1 MSIQNIDCTKG
12 KIKLS
17 ISFFVKNEI
26 ESIMHLFY
34 RCHQIKQ
41 VSDELKHIFNIIFEK
56 NIVLVEENVIIEM
69 HEGEITAELL
79 LVNLIICI
87 SKWVIWK
94 TRNDIKYNKSIYS
107 EIIVTTNE
115 LRSIIQMMIKNSEVR
130 NLYDIMK
137 LQLLLDTL

>member
-1 MSIQNIDCTKG
+1 M
-12 KIKLS
+12 
-17 ISFFVKNEI
+17 SFFVKKEI
-26 ESIMHLFY
+26 DSIMHLFY
-34 RCHQIKQ
+34 RCHHIKQ

-56 NIVLVEENVIIEM
+56 NIVLVEENVIIGM

-107 EIIVTTNE
+107 EIIVTINE

>member
-1 MSIQNIDCTKG
+1 M
-12 KIKLS
+12 
-17 ISFFVKNEI
+17 SFFVKNEI

-41 VSDELKHIFNIIFEK
+41 VSDELKHIFNIILEK
-56 NIVLVEENVIIEM
+56 NIVLVEENVIIGM

-94 TRNDIKYNKSIYS
+94 TRNDIKYNKGIYI

>member
-1 MSIQNIDCTKG
+1 M
-12 KIKLS
+12 
-17 ISFFVKNEI
+17 SFFVKNEI

-94 TRNDIKYNKSIYS
+94 TRNDIKYNKGIYS

-115 LRSIIQMMIKNSEVR
+115 LRSIIQMMIKNSEVP

>member
-1 MSIQNIDCTKG
+1 M
-12 KIKLS
+12 
-17 ISFFVKNEI
+17 SFFVKNEI

-41 VSDELKHIFNIIFEK
+41 VSDELKHIFNIILEK
-56 NIVLVEENVIIEM
+56 NIVLVEENVMIGM

-94 TRNDIKYNKSIYS
+94 TRNDIKYNKGIYS

-115 LRSIIQMMIKNSEVR
+115 LRSIIQMMIKNSEVP

>member
-1 MSIQNIDCTKG
+1 M
-12 KIKLS
+12 
-17 ISFFVKNEI
+17 SFFAKNEI

-41 VSDELKHIFNIIFEK
+41 VSDELKHIFNIILEK
-56 NIVLVEENVIIEM
+56 NIVLVEENVIIGM

-94 TRNDIKYNKSIYS
+94 TRNDIKYNKGIYS

>member
-1 MSIQNIDCTKG
+1 M
-12 KIKLS
+12 
-17 ISFFVKNEI
+17 SFFVKNEI

-41 VSDELKHIFNIIFEK
+41 VSDELKHIFNIILEK
-56 NIVLVEENVIIEM
+56 NIVLVEENVIIGM

-94 TRNDIKYNKSIYS
+94 TRNDIKYNKGIYS

-115 LRSIIQMMIKNSEVR
+115 LRSIIQMMIKNSEVP

>member
-1 MSIQNIDCTKG
+1 MVYD
-12 KIKLS
+12 
-17 ISFFVKNEI
+17 
-26 ESIMHLFY
+26 
-34 RCHQIKQ
+34 
-41 VSDELKHIFNIIFEK
+41 
-56 NIVLVEENVIIEM
+56 
-69 HEGEITAELL
+69 GEITADLL

>member
-1 MSIQNIDCTKG
+1 MS
-12 KIKLS
+12 L
-17 ISFFVKNEI
+17 FVKNEI
-26 ESIMHLFY
+26 ESFMHLFY

-56 NIVLVEENVIIEM
+56 NIVLVEENVIIGM
-69 HEGEITAELL
+69 HEGEIIAELF

-94 TRNDIKYNKSIYS
+94 TRNDIKYKKCINS

-115 LRSIIQMMIKNSEVR
+115 LRSIIQMMIKNLEVR

>member
-1 MSIQNIDCTKG
+1 M
-12 KIKLS
+12 
-17 ISFFVKNEI
+17 SFFVKNEI

-34 RCHQIKQ
+34 RCHQFKQ
-41 VSDELKHIFNIIFEK
+41 VSDELKHIFNIILEK
-56 NIVLVEENVIIEM
+56 NIVLVEENVMIGM

-94 TRNDIKYNKSIYS
+94 TRNDIKYNKGIYS

-115 LRSIIQMMIKNSEVR
+115 LRSIIQMMIKNSEVP

>member
-1 MSIQNIDCTKG
+1 M
-12 KIKLS
+12 
-17 ISFFVKNEI
+17 SFFVKNEI

-56 NIVLVEENVIIEM
+56 NIVLVEENVIIGM

-94 TRNDIKYNKSIYS
+94 TRNDIIYNKGIYS

>member
-1 MSIQNIDCTKG
+1 MS
-12 KIKLS
+12 S
-17 ISFFVKNEI
+17 FVKNEI
-26 ESIMHLFY
+26 ESFMHLFY

-56 NIVLVEENVIIEM
+56 NIVLVEENVIIGM
-69 HEGEITAELL
+69 HEGEIIAELF

-94 TRNDIKYNKSIYS
+94 TRNDIKYKKCINS

-115 LRSIIQMMIKNSEVR
+115 LRSIIQMMIKNLEVR

>member
-1 MSIQNIDCTKG
+1 
-12 KIKLS
+12 L
-17 ISFFVKNEI
+17 
-26 ESIMHLFY
+26 
-34 RCHQIKQ
+34 
-41 VSDELKHIFNIIFEK
+41 EK
-56 NIVLVEENVIIEM
+56 NIVLVEENVIIGM
-69 HEGEITAELL
+69 HEGEITAEQL

-94 TRNDIKYNKSIYS
+94 TRNDIKYNKGIYS

-115 LRSIIQMMIKNSEVR
+115 LRSIIQMMIKNSEGR

>member
-1 MSIQNIDCTKG
+1 M
-12 KIKLS
+12 
-17 ISFFVKNEI
+17 
-26 ESIMHLFY
+26 
-34 RCHQIKQ
+34 KQ

-56 NIVLVEENVIIEM
+56 NIVLVEENVIIGM
-69 HEGEITAELL
+69 HEGKIIAELL

-94 TRNDIKYNKSIYS
+94 TRNDIKYNKCIYS

-115 LRSIIQMMIKNSEVR
+115 LRSIIQMMITNSEVR

>member
-1 MSIQNIDCTKG
+1 MSF
-12 KIKLS
+12 L
-17 ISFFVKNEI
+17 VKNEI
-26 ESIMHLFY
+26 ESFMHLFY

-56 NIVLVEENVIIEM
+56 NIVLVEENVIIGM
-69 HEGEITAELL
+69 HEGEIIAELF

-94 TRNDIKYNKSIYS
+94 TRNDIKYKKCINS

-115 LRSIIQMMIKNSEVR
+115 LRSIIQMMIKNLEVR

>member
-1 MSIQNIDCTKG
+1 M
-12 KIKLS
+12 
-17 ISFFVKNEI
+17 SFFVKNEI

-41 VSDELKHIFNIIFEK
+41 VSDELKHIFNTIFEK
-56 NIVLVEENVIIEM
+56 NIVLAEENVIIGM

-137 LQLLLDTL
+137 VQLLLDTLWI

>member
-1 MSIQNIDCTKG
+1 MY
-12 KIKLS
+12 
-17 ISFFVKNEI
+17 E
-26 ESIMHLFY
+26 
-34 RCHQIKQ
+34 R
-41 VSDELKHIFNIIFEK
+41 
-56 NIVLVEENVIIEM
+56 
-69 HEGEITAELL
+69 EITAELL

-94 TRNDIKYNKSIYS
+94 TRNDINYNKSIYS

-115 LRSIIQMMIKNSEVR
+115 LRSIIHIMIKNSEVR

>member
-1 MSIQNIDCTKG
+1 M
-12 KIKLS
+12 
-17 ISFFVKNEI
+17 SFFVKNEI
-26 ESIMHLFY
+26 ESFMHLFY

-41 VSDELKHIFNIIFEK
+41 VSDELKHIFNIILEK
-56 NIVLVEENVIIEM
+56 NIVLVEENVMIGM

-94 TRNDIKYNKSIYS
+94 TRNDIKYNKGIYS

-115 LRSIIQMMIKNSEVR
+115 LRSIIQMMITNSEVR

>member
-1 MSIQNIDCTKG
+1 M
-12 KIKLS
+12 
-17 ISFFVKNEI
+17 SFFVKNEI
-26 ESIMHLFY
+26 ESFMHLFY

-56 NIVLVEENVIIEM
+56 NIVLVEENVIIGM
-69 HEGEITAELL
+69 HEGEIIAELF

-94 TRNDIKYNKSIYS
+94 TRNDIKYKKCINS

-115 LRSIIQMMIKNSEVR
+115 LRSIIQMMIKNLEVR

>member
-1 MSIQNIDCTKG
+1 MG
-12 KIKLS
+12 KS
-17 ISFFVKNEI
+17 NDQCHFCKNEI
-26 ESIMHLFY
+26 ELLMHLFY
-34 RCHQIKQ
+34 RCHTIKH
-41 VSDELKHIFNIIFEK
+41 VLNELKHVVKIIFEK
-56 NIVLVEENVIIEM
+56 NIVLVEENVIIGT